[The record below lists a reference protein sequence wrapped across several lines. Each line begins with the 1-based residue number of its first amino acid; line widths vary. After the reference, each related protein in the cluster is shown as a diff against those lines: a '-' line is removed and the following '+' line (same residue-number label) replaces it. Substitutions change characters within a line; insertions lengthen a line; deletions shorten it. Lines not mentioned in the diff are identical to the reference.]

1 MTGFCSVHRWRDL
14 PLQKVTAMI
23 SRKVIS
29 SDRQMLIQAYLKR
42 GVQIPRH
49 THQHDQMVYVL
60 QGSIRCLVGTKDV
73 TVREGEVLHV
83 PGGIPHQV
91 EVVEDT
97 LADLG
102 LSDKPRLLVMNK
114 MDLLGNDNAVTARA
128 LLPGVYEQP
137 SVLISAR
144 KKWNIESL
152 LEEIES
158 RLVDIDGPMTVVTS
172 AAGD

>member
-42 GVQIPRH
+42 GVQIPWH

-97 LADLG
+97 FELA
-102 LSDKPRLLVMNK
+102 VF
-114 MDLLGNDNAVTARA
+114 T
-128 LLPGVYEQP
+128 PG
-137 SVLISAR
+137 R
-144 KKWNIESL
+144 KDWVGGEF
-152 LEEIES
+152 
-158 RLVDIDGPMTVVTS
+158 
-172 AAGD
+172 